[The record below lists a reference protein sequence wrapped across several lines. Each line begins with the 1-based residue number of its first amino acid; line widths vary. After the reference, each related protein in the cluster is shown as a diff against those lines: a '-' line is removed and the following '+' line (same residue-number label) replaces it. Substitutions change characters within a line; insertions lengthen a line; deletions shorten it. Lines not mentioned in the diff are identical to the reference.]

1 MNIDRTSHRSPNH
14 HVRTRMINSI
24 VLHTGEG
31 TRASDLGWLCN
42 SASKV
47 SAHYYVC
54 RDATVYQL
62 VDDNKC
68 SWHAGTVEHNEA
80 GIGIETE
87 HRQGQDWPAA
97 QRLALVDLCRDLIR
111 AYHIPQSRIVAH
123 RWIAQGRKIDPTDW
137 PDAELKVWIASLY
150 TTAAKQ
156 FLRIS
161 RTIDFANVREGPGRQ
176 FRVAWGGTCT
186 LQPGRVVEI
195 SKIVEGEKIGTN
207 SSWAHWEP
215 GGFIHMSCFE

>member
-1 MNIDRTSHRSPNH
+1 M
-14 HVRTRMINSI
+14 RTRPIDSI

-31 TRASDLGWLCN
+31 TRASDLGWLCTA
-42 SASKV
+42 ASQV

-68 SWHAGTVEHNEA
+68 SWHAGTAEHNEA

-87 HRQGQDWPAA
+87 HRKGQDWPVA
-97 QRLALVDLCRDLIR
+97 QRLALVDLCRDLIHDYR
-111 AYHIPQSRIVAH
+111 IPQSRIFAH
-123 RWIAQGRKIDPTDW
+123 RWIAPGRKIDPTDW
-137 PDAELKVWIASLY
+137 PDQELRNWIASLY
-150 TTAAKQ
+150 TTTATK

-176 FRVAWGGTCT
+176 FRVAWGGACT
-186 LQPGRVVEI
+186 LEPGRVVEI
-195 SKIVEGEKIGTN
+195 AEIVTGERIGSTDL
-207 SSWAHWEP
+207 WAHWTP
-215 GGFIHMSCFE
+215 GGFIHTSCFE